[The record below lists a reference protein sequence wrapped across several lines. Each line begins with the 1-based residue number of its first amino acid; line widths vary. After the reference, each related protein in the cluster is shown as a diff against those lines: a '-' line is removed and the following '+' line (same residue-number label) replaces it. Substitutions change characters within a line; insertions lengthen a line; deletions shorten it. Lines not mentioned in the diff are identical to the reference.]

1 MEHFHR
7 RQPRFQRQRHDSGL
21 LVLVSE
27 NDRLPLLSLNA
38 FVVAGADQNPLGRS
52 GLAALTCRL
61 LDEGTEK
68 RTASQIAEAVE
79 NAGASLSTFSDRE
92 LSGIS
97 LDGCAADLEMGLDLV
112 MEMLTSP
119 IFQEDRFLLERGKVT
134 DRIRAMDDDPRAV
147 GTHRLNYCIYR
158 GTPLQD
164 PVLGTRESVA
174 ALTVDEVKTFHSQHY
189 APQNTV
195 LVVVGSVRASDVF
208 AKVAER
214 FSNWSND
221 RFRRNKI
228 PVMRRQSEPI
238 LDEYSMPIEQANIF
252 IGHLGVSRDNP
263 DYHRLQVLDVI
274 LGGGPG
280 FTSRIPR
287 KLRDEQGLA
296 YSTYS
301 DISGS
306 SGIYPGRF
314 LAFISTSPENRQK
327 ALQGLLMEVE
337 SIVEKGVSKEE
348 LATAQDFLTGS
359 FVFEFQSNSSV
370 ARFLLA
376 AELFQLGEDYPE
388 RYPKIIGSIDCEQ
401 VHQVARQYLDTIN
414 YTTVVVGPTHDDRDG
429 QTDEVGKNQQSN
441 I

>member
-1 MEHFHR
+1 MEHSHR
-7 RQPRFQRQRHDSGL
+7 RQPRFQRQRLDSGL

-79 NAGASLSTFSDRE
+79 NAGASLSAFSDRE

-147 GTHRLNYCIYR
+147 GTHRLNYCVYR

-164 PVLGTRESVA
+164 PVLGTCESVA
-174 ALTVDEVKTFHSQHY
+174 ALTVDEVKTFHFQHY

-195 LVVVGSVRASDVF
+195 LVVVGAVRASDVF
-208 AKVAER
+208 TKVAER

-228 PVMRRQSEPI
+228 LVMRRQSEPI

-414 YTTVVVGPTHDDRDG
+414 YTTVVVGPTHGDRDG
-429 QTDEVGKNQQSN
+429 QTEEVGKNQRSN